1 MTGRKKMP
9 GIFKFS
15 KEKLIKNFV
24 EINIMQ
30 IRSNPN
36 KSSNNFNNEK
46 FSELIESISREG
58 IIRPISIRKNQGKYE
73 IIDGE
78 KRFKAAKICGYTTVP
93 CIVRELND
101 QNYEIYSLV
110 ENIKHQSM
118 NFFEEA
124 EAIEQLINIYGLTQ
138 DDAALKLG
146 RAQSTIANKLRLL
159 RLTEQER
166 NIIIKFNLTERH
178 ARSLLRLGSPEE
190 RIEIIN
196 KIVENN
202 LNVERTERL
211 IDEAIGMERNK
222 NNYNKKEKI
231 FHDAALF
238 INTINNTINSM
249 KTAGII
255 IDSKKIEEK
264 NYIEYRFRMPVDIDI
279 NVKI

>member
-1 MTGRKKMP
+1 MTGRKKMS

-15 KEKLIKNFV
+15 KEKLLKNLV
-24 EINIMQ
+24 EIDVMQ
-30 IRSNPN
+30 IKSNPN
-36 KSSNNFNNEK
+36 KKHNDLNDEK
-46 FSELIESISREG
+46 FAELIESVARDG
-58 IIRPISIRKNQGKYE
+58 VVRPITIRRSQGEYE

-93 CIVRELND
+93 CIIRELND
-101 QNYEIYSLV
+101 KNYAIYSLV
-110 ENIKHQSM
+110 ENIKRQNM

-124 EAIEQLINIYGLTQ
+124 EKIEQLISFYGLTQ

-196 KIVENN
+196 RIIEDN
-202 LNVERTERL
+202 LNVEHTERL
-211 IDEAIGMERNK
+211 IDEAIGIKQCK
-222 NNYNKKEKI
+222 NNYKKREKV
-231 FHDAALF
+231 FHDVALF
-238 INTINNTINSM
+238 VNTLNNTINTM

-255 IDSKKIEEK
+255 IDSKKIEEE
-264 NYIEYRFRMPVDIDI
+264 NYIEYRFRMPIDREI
-279 NVKI
+279 NVKV